1 MNTETATRALTA
13 CKVIADIAHWR
24 DDAWSEYTAE
34 RDANTAAYRD
44 LYDAHAAARKTGF
57 HTAQS
62 FFKGAYDVWDQALA
76 VFADGAAACR
86 RMADIVEQ
94 AYADAPHMTY
104 GHGAK
109 QAARTI
115 ATILWRL

>member
-1 MNTETATRALTA
+1 MTTTDRATPAASAL
-13 CKVIADIAHWR
+13 ADIVRMRNA
-24 DDAWSEYTAE
+24 AQAE
-34 RDANTAAYRD
+34 CD
-44 LYDAHAAARKTGF
+44 AARTPLEQPYLRGSL
-57 HTAQS
+57 A
-62 FFKGAYDVWDQALA
+62 VWDEA
-76 VFADGAAACR
+76 VVTIAADGAAACR

>member
-1 MNTETATRALTA
+1 MTTTDRATPAASAL
-13 CKVIADIAHWR
+13 
-24 DDAWSEYTAE
+24 
-34 RDANTAAYRD
+34 
-44 LYDAHAAARKTGF
+44 
-57 HTAQS
+57 
-62 FFKGAYDVWDQALA
+62 
-76 VFADGAAACR
+76 
-86 RMADIVEQ
+86 ADIVEQ